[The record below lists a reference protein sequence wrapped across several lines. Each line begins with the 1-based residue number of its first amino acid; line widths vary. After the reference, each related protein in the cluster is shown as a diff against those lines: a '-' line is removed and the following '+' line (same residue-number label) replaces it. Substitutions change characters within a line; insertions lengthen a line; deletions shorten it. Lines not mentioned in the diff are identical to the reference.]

1 MCISVGSSSGSP
13 ATHPLSP
20 SSPPR
25 EDQQPPLELES
36 SGKVSCSSAWFLTM
50 PCPSLPTGVG
60 TQPQLLAGQGAW
72 HRAGCTGALA
82 AMPAEGLGELSRLHI
97 HSRVC

>member
-1 MCISVGSSSGSP
+1 MYQHWLIFMQLHHTPPQPQLPTQRRP
-13 ATHPLSP
+13 AANTGTGVC
-20 SSPPR
+20 
-25 EDQQPPLELES
+25 

-82 AMPAEGLGELSRLHI
+82 ALPAEGLGELSRLHI